1 MRDAPIQS
9 AEAEPVASSAT
20 ASGKRVNL
28 FGLDREAMAAF
39 FKGHGESAF
48 RAKQVMQWIYA
59 RGVTDFSAMTD
70 LSKKLRERLPEIAEI
85 RPPAR
90 IREQASADGTR
101 KWLLAVTEDL
111 DPDNAI
117 EAVYIPET
125 ERATLCISSQIG
137 CALDCSFCAT
147 GKQGLNR
154 NLSAAEIVGQ
164 VWMAEHDL
172 RARGEFR
179 GERAITNIVFMGM
192 GEPLAN
198 YRALVPAIRIL
209 LDDYGF
215 GLSKRRVTV
224 STSGLVP
231 FMDRLRAE
239 VDVAL
244 AVSLHAPTDE
254 LRDELVPI
262 NRKYPLDELMAACDR
277 YVAGKERR
285 AHVVYEYVLLAGI
298 NDQPQHARA
307 LVKLLGNRPAKIN
320 LIPFNPFDGS
330 GYRRPAPAD
339 IRAFQ
344 DALHARG
351 LRTTVRRT
359 RGDDIDAA
367 CGQLVGR
374 VRSKQKRHLRDVP
387 IRVESRPAPR
397 V

>member
-1 MRDAPIQS
+1 MTNADSDNLTPTRT
-9 AEAEPVASSAT
+9 SAT
-20 ASGKRVNL
+20 ASGTRVNL
-28 FGLDREAMAAF
+28 FGLDREAMSAF
-39 FKGHGESAF
+39 FKQHGESAF

-59 RGVTDFSAMTD
+59 RGVTDFAAMTD

-90 IREQASADGTR
+90 IREQASRDGTR
-101 KWLLAVTEDL
+101 KWLLAVTEDM

-117 EAVYIPET
+117 EAVYIPEAD
-125 ERATLCISSQIG
+125 RATLCISSQIG

-154 NLSAAEIVGQ
+154 NLTTAEIVGQ

-172 RARGEFR
+172 RAQGKVH
-179 GERAITNIVFMGM
+179 GERALSNIVFMGM

-198 YRALVPAIRIL
+198 YRAVVPAIRIL

-224 STSGLVP
+224 STSGMVP

-244 AVSLHAPTDE
+244 AVSLHAPTDA

-277 YVAGKERR
+277 YVEGKERR
-285 AHVVYEYVLLAGI
+285 AHVVYEYVLLAGV
-298 NDQPQHARA
+298 NDQPEHARN
-307 LVKLLGNRPAKIN
+307 LVRLLGNRQAKVN

-330 GYRRPAPAD
+330 GYERPPEAS

-374 VRSKQKRHLRDVP
+374 VRSKQKRHFRDVP